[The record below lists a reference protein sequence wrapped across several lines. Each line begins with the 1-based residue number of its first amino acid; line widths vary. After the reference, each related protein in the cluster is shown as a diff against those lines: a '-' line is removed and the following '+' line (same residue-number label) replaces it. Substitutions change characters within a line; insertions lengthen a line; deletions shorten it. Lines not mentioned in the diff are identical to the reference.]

1 MLHRLGCR
9 LVLPDYEI
17 VYTEFGYPVID
28 NLAKD
33 SELFVLNMLAQ
44 MLPSVKES
52 PAHLCA
58 ELVHQKCEN
67 IYDVIVH
74 LENRPKLTVLEGYTD
89 IVDFGKVEFYARYYA
104 GKYYNQMTYEEYIK
118 QMYHENGGGVDDLY
132 IKAAMERLRFTDFCF
147 TEYGLVYQD
156 PEDMLPF

>member
-1 MLHRLGCR
+1 
-9 LVLPDYEI
+9 
-17 VYTEFGYPVID
+17 
-28 NLAKD
+28 
-33 SELFVLNMLAQ
+33 

-74 LENRPKLTVLEGYTD
+74 LDNRPKLTVLEGYTD
-89 IVDFGKVEFYARYYA
+89 ILDFGKIEFDISYYFSDFSD
-104 GKYYNQMTYEEYIK
+104 QTTYEAYTKE
-118 QMYHENGGGVDDLY
+118 MYYKNGGSVDDLY